1 MLVPIATTVS
11 STTRGVSPSRSA
23 SDALPRTNPSA
34 PKYSNAAGRWLK
46 MLSEGMENQHLAT
59 AESNDLIHWKPLGT
73 VEIAAQP
80 WFAFRH
86 GAPFVW
92 GEDGFFYMILMG
104 EENGDHRSSLFFIL
118 PRWALLGNLSRS
130 QRGLIIFGW
139 WRAPQRHPEIPWNQA
154 REVDGK

>member
-46 MLSEGMENQHLAT
+46 MLSEGMEDQHLAT
-59 AESNDLIHWKPLGT
+59 AESTNLIHWKPLET

-104 EENGDHRSSLFFIL
+104 EENGDHRSSLGFLFS
-118 PRWALLGNLSRS
+118 RDGLSWETS
-130 QRGLIIFGW
+130 AAASG
-139 WRAPQRHPEIPWNQA
+139 
-154 REVDGK
+154 D